1 MIQNERKMIVDKT
14 FYFSR
19 WYIVF

>member
-19 WYIVF
+19 CYIVF